1 MAMLEV
7 GQEIGGHRIEAVAGR
22 GGMGVVYKATHVALN
37 RTVALK
43 LISPDL
49 ADDPD
54 FRARFKRESELAAS
68 LDHPNVVPIYHAGE
82 DAGKL
87 YVTMRFVEGTDLRE
101 MITLEQRLDPQVAAR
116 IISQVASALD
126 AAHARGL
133 VHRDV
138 KPANVLIAEQN
149 GHHHAYLTD
158 FGLTKQISSQSGLTK
173 TGMMVGTVDYIAPE
187 QLQGSTIDAR
197 ADIYALGCVLYE
209 ALTGQVPYPRD
220 SEPAKM
226 WAHMGEPPPSPRAI
240 APDLP
245 GPLEEVIHRAMAKE
259 PDARFPSAGDLG
271 RAALAGAEG
280 ELAER
285 TERSV
290 ATGAAAPGT
299 AEAPV
304 PGATR
309 IDTPGGGFAPPP
321 GPPPGGGAVVPP
333 SGGFGPPPVGATAAA
348 PIPGATSP
356 PAAPPT
362 QPPGWGPPPP
372 GTQPPPGGKPGGR
385 KLLPFILGGA
395 GIAALLL
402 IAVIAVV
409 ALSGGGDDSGGGGPS
424 GTPAGV
430 WVITGG
436 TSLTRLDPDS
446 GKVTATVS
454 GVGQKI
460 VGVAT
465 GQGAVWAA
473 DETGK
478 AVVRIDPESNKVV
491 AKIPI
496 SDTPNAIA
504 VSDDGVFVAAGPSLI
519 ARIDPETNK
528 IAASEDQNSSYDLA
542 AGFGFVWGTNFLD
555 SNVQRVVPESMTL
568 TELTQGLG
576 KEPKAVTVGPDAVW
590 VLAGDGTLT
599 RLEQPE
605 GAQDLPKTTKS
616 NAQTGQF
623 PGGMAADEEGVWIA
637 ESDSLWLHD
646 SKTGAVKETISLGN
660 GIVANGLAVGGGYVW
675 VTDFADGEVVRYDQE
690 KKQVLPPI
698 DINGDTTRLAV
709 GPYSGDN

>member
-1 MAMLEV
+1 MATLEV
-7 GQEIGGHRIEAVAGR
+7 GQEIGGHRIDAVAGR
-22 GGMGVVYKATHVALN
+22 GGMGVVYKATHLALN

-49 ADDPD
+49 AEDAE

-82 DAGKL
+82 DDGKL

-101 MITLEQRLDPQVAAR
+101 LITLQQRLDPQVAAR
-116 IISQVASALD
+116 IISQVGSALD

-138 KPANVLIAEQN
+138 KPANVLIADQG
-149 GHHHAYLTD
+149 GHYHAYLTD
-158 FGLTKQISSQSGLTK
+158 FGLTKQVSSQSGLTK

-197 ADIYALGCVLYE
+197 ADVYALGCVLYE

-226 WAHMGEPPPSPRAI
+226 WAHMGEPPPAPRSI

-245 GPLEEVIHRAMAKE
+245 APLDEVVARAMAKE

-280 ELAER
+280 ELAAR
-285 TERSV
+285 SERSV
-290 ATGAAAPGT
+290 ATGDAAPGTGT
-299 AEAPV
+299 AEAPI

-309 IDTPGGGFAPPP
+309 IDTPGGAFPPP
-321 GPPPGGGAVVPP
+321 QGPPPPSGPYPPP
-333 SGGFGPPPVGATAAA
+333 SPGTPPGGQTAPAPMPGATA
-348 PIPGATSP
+348 P

-372 GTQPPPGGKPGGR
+372 GSPQPPGKKRG
-385 KLLPFILGGA
+385 LLPFILGGA

-402 IAVIAVV
+402 VIVLVV
-409 ALSGGGDDSGGGGPS
+409 VLATGGGGDKGGGGTS
-424 GTPAGV
+424 GTPQGV
-430 WVITGG
+430 WVITAE
-436 TSLTRLDPDS
+436 TSLTRLDPKTGS
-446 GKVTATVS
+446 VTATIPS
-454 GVGQKI
+454 VGQKL

-478 AVVRIDPESNKVV
+478 AVVRIDPSNNKVA

-496 SDTPNAIA
+496 SETPNAIA
-504 VSDDGVFVAAGPSLI
+504 VSDDGVFVSAGPSLI

-528 IAASEDQNSSYDLA
+528 IAASEDQNGSYDLA
-542 AGFGFVWGTNFLD
+542 AGFGFAWGTNFLD
-555 SNVQRVVPESMTL
+555 NNVQRLVPDSMTL
-568 TELTQGLG
+568 TEISQDIG
-576 KEPKAVTVGPDAVW
+576 KEPRFVAVGPDAVW
-590 VLAGDGTLT
+590 VLASNGALT
-599 RLEQPE
+599 RLEQPD
-605 GAQDLPKTTKS
+605 GSQDLPKATTAK
-616 NAQTGQF
+616 AQSGQY
-623 PGGMAADEEGVWIA
+623 PGGLAVDDQGVWIA
-637 ESDSLWLHD
+637 ESGNLWLHD
-646 SKTGAVKETISLGN
+646 PKTGALTQTISLGS
-660 GIVANGLAVGGGYVW
+660 GIVANGIAAGGGSVW
-675 VTDFADGEVVRYDQE
+675 VTDFSDGEVVRYDE
-690 KKQVLPPI
+690 KTKQLAPPI
-698 DINGDTTRLAV
+698 DINGDTSKLAV
-709 GPYSGDN
+709 GPYDGDS